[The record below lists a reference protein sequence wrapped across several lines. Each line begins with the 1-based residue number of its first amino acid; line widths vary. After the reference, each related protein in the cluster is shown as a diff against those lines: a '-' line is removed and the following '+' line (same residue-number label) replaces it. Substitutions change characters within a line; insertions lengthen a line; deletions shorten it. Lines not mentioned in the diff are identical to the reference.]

1 MLLSG
6 LLALV
11 LALDLLRLPTGAA
24 PVRLGLVN
32 LALAIGLALS
42 VALDRPAA
50 RPYWQ
55 MGLCSALILMPT
67 VGLQAS
73 ASRVPF
79 VALSRGSAGPMLWL
93 TLATL
98 VILLGLWLFA
108 ALQSDQT
115 PENGALLFLPA
126 AVLVPAMMG
135 APGALDETSALS
147 MFGEAALLASV
158 AIFIG
163 LLAPDN
169 WRPVTGGVALG
180 AQFVL
185 LWALGRGPVAGTD
198 SGAIVTVCAAILLAT
213 TTLMTVLTP
222 LFALFSRRFLQT
234 VEDESG
240 GPKSPPVPPRGAARS
255 VVR

>member
-6 LLALV
+6 MLALA

-24 PVRLGLVN
+24 PVRLGIVV

-42 VALDRPAA
+42 VALDRPGI

-55 MGLCSALILMPT
+55 MGLFTALILMPT

-73 ASRVPF
+73 VSRVPF

-93 TLATL
+93 TLATVVTL
-98 VILLGLWLFA
+98 MALWFFA

-147 MFGEAALLASV
+147 MLGEAGLLAGV

-169 WRPVTGGVALG
+169 WRPVTGGIALG
-180 AQFVL
+180 AQFIL
-185 LWALGRGPVAGTD
+185 LWVLGRGPV
-198 SGAIVTVCAAILLAT
+198 SGDNSGVIVPVCAAILLAT
-213 TTLMTVLTP
+213 TALMTVLTP
-222 LFALFSRRFLQT
+222 LLALFGRRFLQT
-234 VEDESG
+234 VEEESG
-240 GPKSPPVPPRGAARS
+240 GPKSPPIPPRGAVRS
-255 VVR
+255 DYH

>member
-1 MLLSG
+1 MFLSG
-6 LLALV
+6 MLAL
-11 LALDLLRLPTGAA
+11 LLGLDLLRLPTGAA
-24 PVRLGLVN
+24 PVRLGLVI
-32 LALAIGLALS
+32 LALAVGLALS
-42 VALDRPAA
+42 VALDRPRA

-55 MGLCSALILMPT
+55 IGLFSTLILMPT

-79 VALSRGSAGPMLWL
+79 VALTRGSAGPLLWL
-93 TLATL
+93 TLATV

-147 MFGEAALLASV
+147 MLGEAALLAGV

-169 WRPVTGGVALG
+169 LRPVTGGAALG

-185 LWALGRGPVAGTD
+185 LWALGRGPVSGTE
-198 SGAIVTVCAAILLAT
+198 SGAIVPMCAAILLAT
-213 TTLMTVLTP
+213 TALLTVLTP
-222 LFALFSRRFLQT
+222 LLALFSRRFLQT
-234 VEDESG
+234 VDDESG
-240 GPKSPPVPPRGAARS
+240 GPKPPPVPPRGAARS
-255 VVR
+255 DVR

>member
-1 MLLSG
+1 MFVCG

-24 PVRLGLVN
+24 PVRLALVM
-32 LALAIGLALS
+32 LALAVGLALS
-42 VALDRPAA
+42 VALDRPGA

-55 MGLCSALILMPT
+55 MGLFSSLILMPT
-67 VGLQAS
+67 VGLQSS

-79 VALSRGSAGPMLWL
+79 VTLSRGSAGPMLWL

-98 VILLGLWLFA
+98 VILLVLWLFA
-108 ALQSDQT
+108 ALQSDRT
-115 PENGALLFLPA
+115 PEEGALLFLPA

-147 MFGEAALLASV
+147 MLGEAALLAGV

-169 WRPVTGGVALG
+169 WRPVTGGFALG

-185 LWALGRGPVAGTD
+185 LWALGQGPVSGTD
-198 SGAIVTVCAAILLAT
+198 SGAIVPVCAAILLAT

-222 LFALFSRRFLQT
+222 LLALFSRRFLQT

-240 GPKSPPVPPRGAARS
+240 GRKPPPVPPRGAVQS
-255 VVR
+255 DVR